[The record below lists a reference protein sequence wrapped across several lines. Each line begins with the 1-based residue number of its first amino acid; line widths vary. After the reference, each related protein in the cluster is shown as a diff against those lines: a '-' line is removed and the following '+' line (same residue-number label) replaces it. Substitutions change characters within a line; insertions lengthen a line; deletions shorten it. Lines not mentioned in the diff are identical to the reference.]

1 MWWITQIMAVILIVS
16 AHVFNRWAGIN
27 GVDFWIKWAVNVGM
41 QAVAAPL
48 FIMSYMKAPSFFQP
62 WFLGTVLVAL
72 LGFLASLIFFG
83 ETIVILK
90 ILGAALALAG
100 AVLLIL

>member
-1 MWWITQIMAVILIVS
+1 MNELSFFI
-16 AHVFNRWAGIN
+16 R
-27 GVDFWIKWAVNVGM
+27 WAVNVGI
-41 QAVAAPL
+41 QVIAAPL
-48 FIMSYMKAPSFFQP
+48 FILSYTKSPSFLQP
-62 WFLGTVLVAL
+62 WFLGTATIAL

>member
-1 MWWITQIMAVILIVS
+1 MWWICQILAVTLIS
-16 AHVFNRWAGIN
+16 AAHVFNRWAGLN
-27 GVDFWIKWAVNVGM
+27 EVGFFIKWGVNVGM
-41 QAVAAPL
+41 QVIAAPL
-48 FIMSYMKAPSFFQP
+48 FITAYMRAPSLFQP
-62 WFLGTVLVAL
+62 WFLGTASIAL

-83 ETIVILK
+83 ESIVVLK